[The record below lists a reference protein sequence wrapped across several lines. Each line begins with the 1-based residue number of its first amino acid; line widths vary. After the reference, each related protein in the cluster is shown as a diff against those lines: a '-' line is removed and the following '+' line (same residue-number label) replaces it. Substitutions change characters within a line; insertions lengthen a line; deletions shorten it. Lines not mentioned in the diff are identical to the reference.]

1 MTCAETAGQARA
13 IHSHDLADIPYDGFK
28 LEVPDVLAEGDI
40 FADRFMTSG
49 HLEATTVSDECLNV
63 KRRTSTMKDEG
74 VYREGSRSVAHA
86 PIEVAGNGSYDI
98 APMGRTFSK

>member
-13 IHSHDLADIPYDGFK
+13 IDSHDLADIPHDGFK
-28 LEVPDVLAEGDI
+28 LEVPDVLAEADI

-74 VYREGSRSVAHA
+74 VYREGSLVAHA